1 EVTCKAL
8 DLAPDF
14 TDAPAAAAAIADEV
28 LTAGPV
34 EVGVAATHRCTLE
47 LARTVRRAGSQTVN
61 LGPKDVILVT
71 GGARGVTAEAAVALA
86 ETYAP
91 TLVLTG
97 RTPSPT
103 PEPEYLNGVT
113 GEPEM
118 KKAIADAL
126 GGEANPRSVGD
137 LYKKVIAQ
145 RE

>member
-1 EVTCKAL
+1 
-8 DLAPDF
+8 
-14 TDAPAAAAAIADEV
+14 V

-47 LARTVRRAGSQTVN
+47 LARTVRRAGSQTVS

-97 RTPSPT
+97 RTPAPG
-103 PEPEYLNGVT
+103 PEPEYLAGLT
-113 GEPEM
+113 TETEM
-118 KKAIADAL
+118 KKAIAEAL
-126 GGEANPRSVGD
+126 GNGAAPRAVGE
-137 LYKKVIAQ
+137 LYQKVLAQ
-145 RE
+145 REVRNTLARVREA